1 MIKTCQKKQI
11 DLLLIAGDLFHR
23 QPLLRELKEVCYLFE
38 QLEHTQVVMIV
49 GNHDYLK
56 KDSYY
61 QTFQWPTHVH
71 IILNDFLTKVDLPDL
86 NTSVY
91 GFSYHTK
98 EIQERPYEAEREPSS
113 YKRQILLLHGGDE
126 LHVPLQKDKLL
137 QLGYDYIALGHIHKP
152 RVICPDKIAYCGA
165 LEPIDKNDTGEH
177 GYILGEFTEQGCKAQ
192 FIASAKR
199 EYRHMEI
206 PVTTEMT
213 SLALKEKI
221 REAIEET
228 GTQHIY
234 KIILTGF
241 REPQMLFDLG
251 NADVYGNIIEISDQT
266 KPAYDFEKLM
276 EQNASNILGYLIRDL
291 KDYDEESVEYRA
303 MCEGVRALMETR
315 KD

>member
-1 MIKTCQKKQI
+1 M
-11 DLLLIAGDLFHR
+11 LLIAGDLFHR
-23 QPLLRELKEVCYLFE
+23 QPLLRELKEVSYLFG
-38 QLEHTQVVMIV
+38 QLERTQVVMIV

-61 QTFQWPTHVH
+61 RTFLWPAHVH
-71 IILNDFLTKVDLPDL
+71 ILLKESLTKVDLPEL

-98 EIQERPYEAEREPSS
+98 EVREKPYEAERTPSS
-113 YKRQILLLHGGDE
+113 YGRQILLLHGGDE

-152 RVICPDKIAYCGA
+152 RVISPNKIAYCGA

-177 GYILGEFTEQGCKAQ
+177 GYILGEFTEQGCKIQ
-192 FIASAKR
+192 FAASAKR
-199 EYRHMEI
+199 EYKHIEI

-213 SLALKEKI
+213 SLSLKEKI
-221 REAIEET
+221 RETIKET
-228 GTQHIY
+228 GIQHIY

-251 NADVYGNIIEISDQT
+251 NADVYGNIIEINDQT
-266 KPAYDFEKLM
+266 KPAYDFERLM
-276 EQNASNILGYLIRDL
+276 EQNASNILGYLIKDL

-315 KD
+315 RD